1 MVRGTVTSQLQ
12 LLGRLPSSIAKAI
25 FLDFRA
31 YRELI
36 TSLKVVY
43 LWGEILRKH
52 DSRIERQVDQR
63 TGYVLLNSFD
73 LACSLLAILSHV

>member
-12 LLGRLPSSIAKAI
+12 LLGRLSSSIAKAI

-43 LWGEILRKH
+43 LWGEILRKRE
-52 DSRIERQVDQR
+52 SRIERQVDQR
-63 TGYVLLNSFD
+63 AGYVLLNSFD